1 MIPSEGRFVPIQ
13 NHTTQAFQVNTIRDV
28 FLSFVRL
35 YALIIVVTLCS
46 VCILQP
52 KVKAAVKATRS
63 HSVLFNNI
71 HSVSISHVAVLR
83 RTPGASHCHS
93 IVIVTSQKHIHFLYF
108 TI

>member
-46 VCILQP
+46 VCILEP

-83 RTPGASHCHS
+83 RTHQVQA
-93 IVIVTSQKHIHFLYF
+93 TATQL
-108 TI
+108 